1 MTPPLSG
8 HALVIDLAKISVNG
22 LAFDT
27 EIDQKQLQLPEDDA
41 LTVTAPIRVQGRLTK
56 VMEQVYFRGSVQGA
70 LSVQCSR
77 CLDLV
82 QDMFAEDLQVVF
94 FPIGAHGHADDV
106 TADHSTDDLDVYV
119 HDGNRLDLYP
129 VVREHVVMAFPVQTL
144 CREDCVGLCQVCG
157 INRNEQ
163 SCACQDE
170 SEDPRFSI
178 LKRLTLPE
186 SS

>member
-8 HALVIDLAKISVNG
+8 HALVVDLAKISANG
-22 LAFDT
+22 LAVDT
-27 EIDQKQLQLPEDDA
+27 EIEQDQLHLPEDEA

-56 VMEQVYFRGSVQGA
+56 VMEQVYFRGSVEGA
-70 LSVQCSR
+70 LSGQCSR
-77 CLDLV
+77 CLDV
-82 QDMFAEDLQVVF
+82 VHYSFTEDLQVVF
-94 FPIGAHGHADDV
+94 FPMGAHGHSDDLPS
-106 TADHSTDDLDVYV
+106 DHSTDDLDVYL
-119 HDGNRLDLYP
+119 HDGIRLDLYP

-157 INRNEQ
+157 GNRNEQ
-163 SCACQDE
+163 SCACQDA
-170 SEDPRFSI
+170 SDDPRFAI